1 MIIKSGMM
9 SQMQVKRR
17 IYFLLFK
24 LQKKLSM
31 NHSKQLKLVEA
42 QLQLLS
48 LVLFLF
54 LLLQLVV
61 PFGIRRDKVQAIRK
75 VVKLMTENFTRA
87 KSPQL
92 MLTRKLKKSLL
103 LMLMY
108 ENKKKLNFKIN

>member
-17 IYFLLFK
+17 IYLLLFK

-31 NHSKQLKLVEA
+31 NHSKQLVEA

-61 PFGIRRDKVQAIRK
+61 PFGIRKDKVQAIRK

>member
-1 MIIKSGMM
+1 M

-17 IYFLLFK
+17 IYLLLFK

-31 NHSKQLKLVEA
+31 NHSKQLVEA

-61 PFGIRRDKVQAIRK
+61 PFGIRKDKVQAIRK

>member
-17 IYFLLFK
+17 IYLLLFK

-31 NHSKQLKLVEA
+31 NHSKQLVEG

-48 LVLFLF
+48 SVLFLF
-54 LLLQLVV
+54 LLLLLEV
-61 PFGIRRDKVQAIRK
+61 PFGIRRDKEQAKRK

-92 MLTRKLKKSLL
+92 MLIRKLKK
-103 LMLMY
+103 
-108 ENKKKLNFKIN
+108 